1 MNHNEIP
8 LERLIRM
15 PVQWANFFTEQDAAD
30 RMMDLLD
37 ALVQLPESGIRAAR
51 ISRCLM
57 RLGRFEEARS
67 VLLAHANEPLCVA
80 WYVISVVQLGGEQEL
95 RQVLSTYHP
104 NQFAIDENTTTLEAK
119 FRLHLGRGIAFS
131 TLRMK
136 EAARFEFQSCLVYAN
151 ALGDQTARRTVE
163 MEMARSEMMNNSL
176 EAAFN
181 AYAALASELPSCSIA
196 LDNCMENLVG
206 LSWLLG
212 QQPEVLNDWG
222 GFMLAGLRL
231 QRPNVPIPRFPED
244 VELVRVISVLEK
256 LQQLTR
262 DFNANLPLFYSHL
275 NRKPKD
281 RLAHSILSATAPIVS
296 DELTAFVMQV
306 ARGLT
311 MSMMH
316 DPAGVEVVKGAMK
329 GPVNGISVLVMAHF
343 AAVIQV
349 YANFPHVEQD
359 SIFINAKRT
368 LLGQFKH
375 VKGGQRDWLVWWMQ
389 KFCPVALY
397 VLTRSHPAL
406 SDLQGDFLVVGPKRK
421 LRGYPKKFMSDQ
433 VLHLLAGEAVPVS
446 QRMQA
451 IRHRRF
457 LEAHGHPYV
466 IVESLMAK
474 LDLPT

>member
-1 MNHNEIP
+1 MRHNEIP

-15 PVQWANFFTEQDAAD
+15 PVQWASFFTDQDAKG

-37 ALVQLPESGIRAAR
+37 QLIQLPESGIRAAR

-67 VLLAHANEPLCVA
+67 VLLAYSNEPLCVA
-80 WYVISVVQLGGEQEL
+80 WYVISMVQLGGEQEL
-95 RQVLSTYHP
+95 RQVLATYHP
-104 NQFAIDENTTTLEAK
+104 NQFEIDENTTTLEAK
-119 FRLHLGRGIAFS
+119 FRLHLGRGIAFA

-136 EAARFEFQSCLVYAN
+136 EAARVEFQSCLIYAN
-151 ALGDQTARRTVE
+151 ALGDQTARRVAE
-163 MEMARSEMMNNSL
+163 MEMARSEMMNNGL
-176 EAAFN
+176 DAAFKTYSTLVN
-181 AYAALASELPSCSIA
+181 ELPVGSIA
-196 LDNCMENLVG
+196 YDNCMENLVG

-212 QQPEVLNDWG
+212 HKPEVLNDWG
-222 GFMLAGLRL
+222 NVMLSGLRL
-231 QRPNVPIPRFPED
+231 EREIRPSPKFPED
-244 VELVRVISVLEK
+244 IELVHVAPVLDK
-256 LQQLTR
+256 LRQLTR

-281 RLAHSILSATAPIVS
+281 RLAQSILSATAGSVS

-316 DPAGVEVVKGAMK
+316 DPAGVDVVKGAMK
-329 GPVNGISVLVMAHF
+329 APVNGISVLVMAHF

-349 YANFPHVEQD
+349 YANSPHVDQD

-375 VKGGQRDWLVWWMQ
+375 VRGGQRDWLVWWMQ
-389 KFCPVALY
+389 QFCPVALY
-397 VLTRSHPAL
+397 VLLKSHPDL
-406 SDLQGDFLVVGPKRK
+406 NDLQRNFLVVGPKRK

-433 VLHLLAGEAVPVS
+433 VLHLLAGQAVPVS

-466 IVESLMAK
+466 IVESLLSK
-474 LDLPT
+474 LNLLS